1 MEINQKRLSK
11 GRLVGLQQSLIY
23 EMIISRE
30 CQQALRV
37 ISLFLF
43 VLLPQGAM
51 DSDMRRSAV

>member
-1 MEINQKRLSK
+1 MEINQKRLSQ

-23 EMIISRE
+23 EMIISTE

-51 DSDMRRSAV
+51 DSDMRRSAI

>member
-11 GRLVGLQQSLIY
+11 GRLVALQQSLIY
-23 EMIISRE
+23 EMIISTE

>member
-23 EMIISRE
+23 EMIIGTE

>member
-11 GRLVGLQQSLIY
+11 GRLVALQQSLIY

>member
-11 GRLVGLQQSLIY
+11 GRLVALQQSLIY

-51 DSDMRRSAV
+51 DSDMRHSAI